1 MSNNN
6 YYYIKIFP
14 GPRIKNN
21 YKVSIYCNN
30 INYSD
35 QFNNDFEN
43 IIFNPIII
51 PKSYPLIYFE
61 IINPNNNKY
70 NIYYIPNNQGTFK
83 INIDNDEIYVKV
95 KFAFNVMTDLLNMPK
110 INFLDTDNT
119 YIYHKQIRSII
130 PEISNDKWNTFIK
143 YISVAGINSQ
153 LRLTITKYMAYF
165 LNSSFSTFLITD
177 FIDKYN
183 VNVNK
188 YINFNGT
195 KYDSFN
201 DFFTRKLVNLPEINL
216 NSNDFRSPCTSR
228 ITSYSNIDANKF
240 ITKIKGLDFSI
251 NKLLDTT
258 ENFNINTILI
268 CRLAIQDYHHF
279 HMPLTGKLTNI
290 KKVGSD
296 YLLTERSQLSVLT
309 ENYREVYEFINN
321 DFKFWIVPIGSL
333 LVGSIK
339 NTLEIDKTYY
349 SGERIGNFELGGSTV
364 VILSEKT
371 INIDD
376 DILYYSDLNI
386 ETYVKVGDI
395 IGSMVTKNIVEF
407 PTKYYIINKK
417 PESYSS
423 NIIFK
428 MVGIL
433 LLLYLIM
440 ILVWNN
446 KNNKFFTI
454 KNNIKNI

>member
-1 MSNNN
+1 
-6 YYYIKIFP
+6 
-14 GPRIKNN
+14 
-21 YKVSIYCNN
+21 
-30 INYSD
+30 
-35 QFNNDFEN
+35 
-43 IIFNPIII
+43 
-51 PKSYPLIYFE
+51 
-61 IINPNNNKY
+61 
-70 NIYYIPNNQGTFK
+70 
-83 INIDNDEIYVKV
+83 
-95 KFAFNVMTDLLNMPK
+95 
-110 INFLDTDNT
+110 
-119 YIYHKQIRSII
+119 
-130 PEISNDKWNTFIK
+130 
-143 YISVAGINSQ
+143 
-153 LRLTITKYMAYF
+153 MAYF

-183 VNVNK
+183 INVNK

-296 YLLTERSQLSVLT
+296 YLITEKSQLSVLT

-454 KNNIKNI
+454 KNNIENI